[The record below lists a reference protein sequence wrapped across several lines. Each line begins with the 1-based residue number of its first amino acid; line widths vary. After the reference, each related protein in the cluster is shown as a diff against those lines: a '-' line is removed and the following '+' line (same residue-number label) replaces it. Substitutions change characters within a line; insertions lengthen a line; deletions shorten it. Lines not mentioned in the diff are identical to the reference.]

1 MFLKYYKNTL
11 FSFRASLAGLDNT
24 AELAFSKHFLC
35 FKKAFLEV
43 GQTSR
48 MELFMKIVNGSNTV
62 TVFVEISI
70 LNVWL
75 DS

>member
-11 FSFRASLAGLDNT
+11 FSFLASLAGLDNT

-48 MELFMKIVNGSNTV
+48 MELFMKIVNG
-62 TVFVEISI
+62 
-70 LNVWL
+70 
-75 DS
+75 